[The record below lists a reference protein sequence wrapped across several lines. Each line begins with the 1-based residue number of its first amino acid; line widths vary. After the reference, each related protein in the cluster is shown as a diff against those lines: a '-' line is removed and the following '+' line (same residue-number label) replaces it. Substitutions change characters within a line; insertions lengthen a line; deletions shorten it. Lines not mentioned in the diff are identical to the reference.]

1 MRLQDDEKPSP
12 GRSHSIILLL
22 LVRGE
27 FRVLNVVLLLS
38 IYGAAILTIPLV
50 LSSFFELSV
59 SFLSVPNQ
67 SAFAS
72 LLLSIYNHTQN
83 SYFLVIIS
91 LFLGF
96 TLTALVSGISIGRK
110 MKTVEMGF
118 THLGVSQ
125 AERRGSI
132 ASAFILVS
140 LVCAALSFAFGFVF
154 ALIALYS
161 ASLLFHGPYLTP
173 GLSLQFWIYLL
184 LIPFISFIALIT
196 GSSRVKN
203 S

>member
-1 MRLQDDEKPSP
+1 LQQADEKLSP
-12 GRSHSIILLL
+12 GRSQSIILLL
-22 LVRGE
+22 LARGE
-27 FRVLNVVLLLS
+27 FGVLNVILLLS

-59 SFLSVPNQ
+59 AFLSVPNQ

-72 LLLSIYNHTQN
+72 LLLSIYNQTQN
-83 SYFLVIIS
+83 SYFLVVIS

-96 TLTALVSGISIGRK
+96 ALTAFVSGISIGRK
-110 MKTVEMGF
+110 MKTVEIDF
-118 THLGVSQ
+118 THLGVSR
-125 AERRGSI
+125 AERRASI
-132 ASAFILVS
+132 ASAFMLVS
-140 LVCAALSFAFGFVF
+140 LACASLSFAFGFIF
-154 ALIALYS
+154 ASIALYS

-173 GLSLQFWIYLL
+173 GLSLQYWIYLS

-203 S
+203 N